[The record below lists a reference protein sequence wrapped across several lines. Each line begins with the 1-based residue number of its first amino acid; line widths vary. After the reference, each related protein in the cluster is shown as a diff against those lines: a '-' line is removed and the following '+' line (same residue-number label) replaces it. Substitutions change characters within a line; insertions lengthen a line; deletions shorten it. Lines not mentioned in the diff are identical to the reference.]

1 VSLSPATENIF
12 PSILAST
19 LNDWLMIN
27 KILLRLQSE
36 CALKKKRERE
46 RERREEKRRKKE
58 RKKERGGGEL

>member
-1 VSLSPATENIF
+1 
-12 PSILAST
+12 
-19 LNDWLMIN
+19 MIN

-36 CALKKKRERE
+36 WALKKKRERE

>member
-1 VSLSPATENIF
+1 
-12 PSILAST
+12 
-19 LNDWLMIN
+19 MIN